1 MRGFRQA
8 VDAHRSPDSHLLV
21 EDQPGQLAHPVQL
34 AGTARQH
41 DPPPG
46 DLVNAARFQPVAHQL
61 EGLLDARRNDADEEG
76 FRHMVH
82 MAVFLFADRRNG
94 DRLALVESRGDGAAE
109 QRLHPLGVRERGRE
123 PTGDVVGHMAT
134 TDRHRIGENQ
144 IAFELNRTLLVS
156 KLIEGNYAN
165 YRQVIPSEAKERI
178 TLERQ
183 TFLTA
188 VRRVS
193 LLASEK
199 SNSVKLIFSKSNID
213 IVANTPEVGEAKE
226 SLPVMYKGREFSIA
240 FNPEF
245 LMAPL
250 RNLSEDEIYLDL
262 IDEMSPGVIKIA
274 APFLYVLMPMRF
286 S

>member
-1 MRGFRQA
+1 
-8 VDAHRSPDSHLLV
+8 VKL
-21 EDQPGQLAHPVQL
+21 
-34 AGTARQH
+34 
-41 DPPPG
+41 
-46 DLVNAARFQPVAHQL
+46 
-61 EGLLDARRNDADEEG
+61 
-76 FRHMVH
+76 
-82 MAVFLFADRRNG
+82 
-94 DRLALVESRGDGAAE
+94 
-109 QRLHPLGVRERGRE
+109 
-123 PTGDVVGHMAT
+123 
-134 TDRHRIGENQ
+134 RIGENQ
-144 IAFELNRTLLVS
+144 IAFELNRILLVS
-156 KLIEGNYAN
+156 KLIEGNYPN

-178 TLERQ
+178 TLERE

-193 LLASEK
+193 LLTSEK
-199 SNSVKLIFSKSNID
+199 SNSVKLIFSKSNVD

-226 SLPVMYKGREFSIA
+226 SLPVMYNGREFSIA

-274 APFLYVLMPMRF
+274 GPFLCVLMPMRF

>member
-1 MRGFRQA
+1 MKL
-8 VDAHRSPDSHLLV
+8 S
-21 EDQPGQLAHPVQL
+21 
-34 AGTARQH
+34 
-41 DPPPG
+41 
-46 DLVNAARFQPVAHQL
+46 
-61 EGLLDARRNDADEEG
+61 
-76 FRHMVH
+76 
-82 MAVFLFADRRNG
+82 
-94 DRLALVESRGDGAAE
+94 
-109 QRLHPLGVRERGRE
+109 
-123 PTGDVVGHMAT
+123 
-134 TDRHRIGENQ
+134 IGENH

-156 KLIEGNYAN
+156 KLIEGTYPN
-165 YRQVIPSEAKERI
+165 YRQVIPSDAKERI
-178 TLERQ
+178 TLQRE

-213 IVANTPEVGEAKE
+213 IVANTPEVGEATE
-226 SLPVMYKGREFSIA
+226 SLPVMYQGREFAIA

-274 APFLYVLMPMRF
+274 GPFLCVLMPMRF
-286 S
+286 